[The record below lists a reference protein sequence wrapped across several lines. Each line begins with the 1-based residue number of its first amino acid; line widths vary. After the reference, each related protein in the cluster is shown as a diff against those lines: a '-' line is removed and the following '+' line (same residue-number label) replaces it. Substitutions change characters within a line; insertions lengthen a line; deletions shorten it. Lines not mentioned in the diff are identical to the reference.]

1 MSTVGAD
8 FMAEGEPDQPQAVE
22 EVVDELSGTD
32 RPESWF
38 SVIWS
43 SKKAR
48 VGLIIVAIYVL
59 VGIFAPLI
67 APYAP
72 TDGSFV
78 PLEPP
83 SRAHLLGT
91 NVGGQDI
98 FSQLIYGTRVSLL
111 VGLLGGTLATLIAL
125 VVGMI
130 SGYAEGTIVDD
141 VLSFFTNVALVIP
154 VLPLIIVLV
163 AYAETRGIGLIVGI
177 IAITSWAGAARSK
190 RAQIITLRNRDFV
203 TAAKFS
209 GEGPLRI
216 VFREIMPNMTSLI
229 AAAFVGAATGAIG
242 AEAGLAAL
250 GLGSSD
256 SVSWGTILYQA
267 DAAGAVSQGLFAWVF
282 VPGLVLA
289 ILITAMSFINF
300 GVDLLS
306 NPHLREQGVIMNVNA
321 STAGSVDVSAIG
333 A

>member
-1 MSTVGAD
+1 MTTVNAD
-8 FMAEGEPDQPQAVE
+8 FMAEGAPDQEAAVE
-22 EVVDELSGTD
+22 QVGEVE
-32 RPESWF
+32 RPEPWY

-48 VGLIIVAIYVL
+48 VGIVILAVYV
-59 VGIFAPLI
+59 VVAVFAPLI

-72 TDGSFV
+72 TDGSFD
-78 PLEPP
+78 PLSPP
-83 SRAHLLGT
+83 SGAHPLGT
-91 NVGGQDI
+91 NVGGQDV
-98 FSQLIYGTRVSLL
+98 FSQLIYGARVSLL

-125 VVGMI
+125 VVGMV

-141 VLSFFTNVALVIP
+141 VLSFVTNVALVIP
-154 VLPLIIVLV
+154 VLPLIITLI
-163 AYAETRGIGLIVGI
+163 AYSEVRGIGLIVGV
-177 IAITSWAGAARSK
+177 IAITSWAGAARAK

-216 VFREIMPNMTSLI
+216 VFFEIMPNMTSLV

-242 AEAGLAAL
+242 AEAGLAVL

-267 DAAGAVSQGLFAWVF
+267 DAAGAVAQGLFAWVF

-289 ILITAMSFINF
+289 VLITAMSFINF

-306 NPHLREQGVIMNVNA
+306 NPHLREA
-321 STAGSVDVSAIG
+321 
-333 A
+333 

>member
-1 MSTVGAD
+1 MTVVGTDPMAESAPGSSGEQVGA
-8 FMAEGEPDQPQAVE
+8 AE
-22 EVVDELSGTD
+22 
-32 RPESWF
+32 RPEAWYR
-38 SVIWS
+38 VVWS

-48 VGLIIVAIYVL
+48 VGVVIVGLYVL
-59 VGIFAPLI
+59 VALFAPLI
-67 APYAP
+67 APHAP

-83 SRAHLLGT
+83 SRDHLLGT
-91 NVGGQDI
+91 NVGGQDV
-98 FSQLIYGTRVSLL
+98 FSQLVFGSRVSLL
-111 VGLLGGTLATLIAL
+111 VGLLGGTLATVIAL
-125 VVGMI
+125 VIGMV
-130 SGYAEGTIVDD
+130 SGYAEGTVVDD

-154 VLPLIIVLV
+154 VLPLIITLV
-163 AYAETRGIGLIVGI
+163 AYSDTRGIGLIVGV
-177 IAITSWAGAARSK
+177 IAITSWAGAARGK

-216 VFREIMPNMTSLI
+216 IFFEIMPNMTSLV

-242 AEAGLAAL
+242 AEAGLAVL

-289 ILITAMSFINF
+289 VLITAMSFINF

-306 NPHLREQGVIMNVNA
+306 NPHLREG
-321 STAGSVDVSAIG
+321 
-333 A
+333 

>member
-1 MSTVGAD
+1 MTDGGDSGGDFVGGGLPSGV
-8 FMAEGEPDQPQAVE
+8 AEQGVGLGQVR
-22 EVVDELSGTD
+22 GND
-32 RPESWF
+32 RPEAWH

-48 VGLIIVAIYVL
+48 VGIVIVALYVL
-59 VGIFAPLI
+59 VAVFAPLI

-72 TDGSFV
+72 TDGSFD
-78 PLEPP
+78 PLTPP
-83 SRAHLLGT
+83 SGDHPLGT
-91 NVGGQDI
+91 NVGGQDVL
-98 FSQLIYGTRVSLL
+98 SQLIYGTRVSLL
-111 VGLLGGTLATLIAL
+111 VGLLGGTLATVIAL
-125 VVGMI
+125 VIGMV
-130 SGYAEGTIVDD
+130 SGYAEGSIVDD

-154 VLPLIIVLV
+154 VLPLIITLV
-163 AYAETRGIGLIVGI
+163 AYSEVRGIGLIVFV
-177 IAITSWAGAARSK
+177 IAITSWAGAARGK

-216 VFREIMPNMTSLI
+216 VFFEIMPNMTSLV
-229 AAAFVGAATGAIG
+229 AAAFVGSATGAIG
-242 AEAGLAAL
+242 AEAGLAVL

-289 ILITAMSFINF
+289 VLITAMSFINF

-306 NPHLREQGVIMNVNA
+306 NPHLREG
-321 STAGSVDVSAIG
+321 
-333 A
+333 

>member
-1 MSTVGAD
+1 MSDGGTDFGGGDFGGGEFGGGTYTAIAPGPFETVGQVRGN
-8 FMAEGEPDQPQAVE
+8 E
-22 EVVDELSGTD
+22 
-32 RPESWF
+32 RPETWS
-38 SVIWS
+38 SVVWS

-59 VGIFAPLI
+59 VAVFAPLI
-67 APYAP
+67 APYSP
-72 TDGSFV
+72 TDGSFE
-78 PLEPP
+78 PLTSP
-83 SRAHLLGT
+83 SRDHPLGT

-98 FSQLIYGTRVSLL
+98 LSQLIYGARVSLL
-111 VGLLGGTLATLIAL
+111 VGLLGGTLATMIAL
-125 VVGMI
+125 VIGMV

-141 VLSFFTNVALVIP
+141 ILSFFTNVALVIP
-154 VLPLIIVLV
+154 VLPLIITLV
-163 AYAETRGIGLIVGI
+163 AYSEVRGIGLIVGV

-209 GEGPLRI
+209 GESSIRI
-216 VFREIMPNMTSLI
+216 VFWEIMPNMTSLV

-242 AEAGLAAL
+242 AEAGLAVL

-289 ILITAMSFINF
+289 VLITAMSFINF

-306 NPHLREQGVIMNVNA
+306 NPHLREG
-321 STAGSVDVSAIG
+321 
-333 A
+333 

>member
-1 MSTVGAD
+1 MTTVGTD
-8 FMAEGEPDQPQAVE
+8 FMAEGAPDQSEAVE
-22 EVVDELSGTD
+22 QVSDAE
-32 RPESWF
+32 RPEAWY
-38 SVIWS
+38 SVVWS

-48 VGLIIVAIYVL
+48 VGIIIVAAYVL
-59 VGIFAPLI
+59 VAIFAPLI

-72 TDGSFV
+72 TDGSFE
-78 PLEPP
+78 PLASP
-83 SRAHLLGT
+83 SGAHLLGT

-98 FSQLIYGTRVSLL
+98 VSQLIYGARVSLL

-130 SGYAEGTIVDD
+130 AGYAEGTIVDD
-141 VLSFFTNVALVIP
+141 ILSFFTSVALVIP
-154 VLPLIIVLV
+154 VLPLIITLV
-163 AYAETRGIGLIVGI
+163 AYSEVRGIGLIVGV
-177 IAITSWAGAARSK
+177 IAITSWAGAARGK

-209 GEGPLRI
+209 GEGSIRI
-216 VFREIMPNMTSLI
+216 VFWEIMPNMTSLV

-242 AEAGLAAL
+242 AEAGLAVL

-267 DAAGAVSQGLFAWVF
+267 DAAGAVSQGLFVWVF

-306 NPHLREQGVIMNVNA
+306 NPHLREG
-321 STAGSVDVSAIG
+321 
-333 A
+333 

>member
-1 MSTVGAD
+1 MTTVRSD
-8 FMAEGEPDQPQAVE
+8 FMAEGDPAQEEAVE
-22 EVVDELSGTD
+22 EASESA
-32 RPESWF
+32 RPESWW

-48 VGLIIVAIYVL
+48 IGIIILAIYVL
-59 VGIFAPLI
+59 VAIFAPLI
-67 APYAP
+67 APYSP
-72 TDGSFV
+72 TDGSFE
-78 PLEPP
+78 PLTGP
-83 SRAHLLGT
+83 SAAHPLGT
-91 NVGGQDI
+91 NVGGQDV
-98 FSQLIYGTRVSLL
+98 FSQLIYGTRVSLI
-111 VGLLGGTLATLIAL
+111 VGLLGGVLATAIAL
-125 VVGMI
+125 IVGMT

-141 VLSFFTNVALVIP
+141 ILSFFTNVALVIP
-154 VLPLIIVLV
+154 VLPLVITLV
-163 AYAETRGIGLIVGI
+163 AYSEVRGIGLIVGV
-177 IAITSWAGAARSK
+177 IAITSWAGAARGK

-216 VFREIMPNMTSLI
+216 VFWEIMPNMTSLV
-229 AAAFVGAATGAIG
+229 AAAFVAAATGAIA
-242 AEAGLAAL
+242 AEAGLAVL

-267 DAAGAVSQGLFAWVF
+267 DAAGAVAQGLFAWVF

-306 NPHLREQGVIMNVNA
+306 NPHLRE
-321 STAGSVDVSAIG
+321 D
-333 A
+333 

>member
-1 MSTVGAD
+1 MTVVGSDPVSEGAPEQAGRLEQVSA
-8 FMAEGEPDQPQAVE
+8 AE
-22 EVVDELSGTD
+22 
-32 RPESWF
+32 RPEAWYR
-38 SVIWS
+38 VVWS

-48 VGLIIVAIYVL
+48 VGLVVVALYVL
-59 VGIFAPLI
+59 AAVFAPLI

-72 TDGSFV
+72 TDGSFE
-78 PLEPP
+78 PLSKP
-83 SRAHLLGT
+83 SAAHLLGT
-91 NVGGQDI
+91 STGGQDV
-98 FSQLIYGTRVSLL
+98 FSQLVYGARVSLL
-111 VGLLGGTLATLIAL
+111 VGLLGGTLATVIAL
-125 VVGMI
+125 VIGLV
-130 SGYAEGTIVDD
+130 SGYTEGTIVDD

-154 VLPLIIVLV
+154 VLPLVITLI
-163 AYAETRGIGLIVGI
+163 AYSDVRGIGLIVGV

-209 GEGPLRI
+209 GESALRI
-216 VFREIMPNMTSLI
+216 VFFEIMPNMTSLV

-242 AEAGLAAL
+242 AEAGLAVL
-250 GLGSSD
+250 GLGSND

-289 ILITAMSFINF
+289 VLITAMSFINF

-306 NPHLREQGVIMNVNA
+306 NPHLRE
-321 STAGSVDVSAIG
+321 S
-333 A
+333 